1 MGRKEEIEARL
12 AAIRSE
18 MEKDNA
24 DIDALTEEVRSLKEE
39 LRQIEADAEKRKKLR
54 EEVSS
59 GDGVVIRDFVQDK
72 PQKERYDTGSQEY
85 RTAWLKNIA
94 VDERG
99 NRLLGGMTDGERRA
113 FTFVTTNTGAV
124 VPKDIANRIVELVRS
139 QSPILDDAS
148 MTFFTRGFGVPRHK
162 SIDAGDAKPV
172 NEGTA
177 NDDEQDTFD
186 LLNLVGVEIK
196 KHVVLSRQMEI
207 QSIEAFETWLVEHLA
222 ARIRVAKEK
231 HVLTRLDN
239 TTYGI
244 AAGNKLTGTL
254 NDAEI
259 LKIFSQIDQD
269 GEKVV
274 YANAKTVWTVIAAL
288 TDSEGRKLF
297 IPNSMSDPLIAGRV
311 YGAAVKPDAN
321 LADNVLYVGV
331 PRSILC
337 NDFDDLEVV
346 SQQEPKTLNRII
358 TAYSLFDAGL
368 ENPLAFVKYTQ
379 TPG

>member
-1 MGRKEEIEARL
+1 MNRKKEIEARL
-12 AAIRSE
+12 AAIRDE
-18 MEKDNA
+18 MEKDSA

-39 LRQIEADAEKRKKLR
+39 LRQIEANAEKRKKLR
-54 EEVSS
+54 EEVSA
-59 GDGVVIRDFVQDK
+59 GDGVVIRTFTQDK
-72 PQKERYDTGSQEY
+72 PQEERYDAGSQEY

-162 SIDAGDAKPV
+162 SIDAGDAKVV

-222 ARIRVAKEK
+222 ARIRIAKEK
-231 HVLTRLDN
+231 HVLTRLDD

-254 NDAEI
+254 SDAEI

-274 YANAKTVWTVIAAL
+274 YANAKTVWAVIAAL

-368 ENPLAFVKYTQ
+368 ENPLAFVKYTH